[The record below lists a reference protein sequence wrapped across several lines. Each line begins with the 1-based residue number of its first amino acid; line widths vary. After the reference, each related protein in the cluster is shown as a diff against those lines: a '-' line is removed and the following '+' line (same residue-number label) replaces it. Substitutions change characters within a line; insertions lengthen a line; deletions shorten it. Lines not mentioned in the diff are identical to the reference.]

1 MDWSRTKTIFIIT
14 FFLLNIFLSWQLV
27 ETHNMNQIS
36 MITEA
41 TIQEVLRENNVK
53 IEVDLPEEESTG
65 VLVVGKHL
73 DLSPEEILASEEQE
87 AELIDEHTI
96 VAELK
101 EPFPLTREDFSNEL
115 GTFLSTYV
123 FEGDEYRFGGFDPEK
138 NRVFLYQAYG
148 DKTAYTLDD
157 EPLILQ
163 LNEDLQI
170 ISYQQRFFQF
180 EEQDGEEREMLSSLK
195 AIEVLLND
203 QLIRPNQTVTNVQFG
218 YYSFFNPTGD
228 VQVFAPMWRVTVDG
242 ETYLVHAIGGSVQQL
257 T

>member
-14 FFLLNIFLSWQLV
+14 FLLLNVFLSWQLI

-53 IEVDLPEEESTG
+53 IEIDLPEEDSSG
-65 VLVVGKHL
+65 LLVVGKHA
-73 DLSPEEILASEEQE
+73 DLSQEEVPTLDAQE
-87 AELIDEHTI
+87 LELIDKHTI
-96 VAELK
+96 LSELE
-101 EPFPLTREDFSNEL
+101 EPFPLSREDFSAEL
-115 GTFLSTYV
+115 STFLSTYV
-123 FEGDEYRFGGFDPEK
+123 FEGDEYRFGGFDSGK
-138 NRVFLYQAYG
+138 NRVFLYQVFG

-163 LNEDLQI
+163 LDEHLQI
-170 ISYQQRFFQF
+170 VSYQQRYFQF

-203 QLIRPNQTVTNVQFG
+203 QLVRPNQTITNVQFG
-218 YYSFFNPTGD
+218 YYSFFSPTGD

>member
-14 FFLLNIFLSWQLV
+14 FLLLNVFLSWQLI

-53 IEVDLPEEESTG
+53 IEIDLPEEDSSG
-65 VLVVGKHL
+65 LLVVGKHA
-73 DLSPEEILASEEQE
+73 DLSQEEVPTLDAQE
-87 AELIDEHTI
+87 LELIDKHTI
-96 VAELK
+96 LSELE
-101 EPFPLTREDFSNEL
+101 EPFPLTREDFLAEL
-115 GTFLSTYV
+115 STFLSTYV
-123 FEGDEYRFGGFDPEK
+123 FEGDEYRFGGFDSGK
-138 NRVFLYQAYG
+138 NRVFLYQVFG

-163 LNEDLQI
+163 LDEQLQI
-170 ISYQQRFFQF
+170 VSYQQRYFQF

-203 QLIRPNQTVTNVQFG
+203 QLVRPNQTITNVQFG
-218 YYSFFNPTGD
+218 YYSFFSPTGD